1 MAIIPSDAK
10 VGRSHAMAA
19 MTKAL
24 SDIHNITVFRVGT
37 LRGSGDP
44 IKVLLAYSFAHHFA
58 GAY

>member
-1 MAIIPSDAK
+1 
-10 VGRSHAMAA
+10 